1 MGGYAAQCFAIYT
14 PSDITGIKSYEFFK
28 SQYNRFQ
35 FETEKSQ
42 ILRSANTKSD
52 ILKNIKKNR
61 VSAIL
66 TAENAEFL
74 NGNLKTL
81 KIAERLGVKIL
92 GLVHNGENCLAH
104 PNSKD
109 GRKHALPLKHFGCE
123 VVDAVNS
130 MDLIIDVSH
139 LNSGGFSDVAA
150 ISKKPFIATH
160 SACWEVFNHPR
171 NLTDG
176 EIRKI
181 ANSGG
186 VVGMIFYSH
195 FLNGTGSTEISD
207 LLRHLRHLIKVGG
220 EEIAALGSDFDGM
233 DSRLFIKDASGMP
246 HLADALI
253 KEFGFTLAEKIC
265 YKNALRIF

>member
-1 MGGYAAQCFAIYT
+1 M
-14 PSDITGIKSYEFFK
+14 
-28 SQYNRFQ
+28 
-35 FETEKSQ
+35 
-42 ILRSANTKSD
+42 
-52 ILKNIKKNR
+52 
-61 VSAIL
+61 
-66 TAENAEFL
+66 
-74 NGNLKTL
+74 
-81 KIAERLGVKIL
+81 
-92 GLVHNGENCLAH
+92 
-104 PNSKD
+104 
-109 GRKHALPLKHFGCE
+109 
-123 VVDAVNS
+123 DAVNS
-130 MDLIIDVSH
+130 TDLIIDVSH

-186 VVGMIFYSH
+186 VVGMVFYSH

-246 HLADALI
+246 RLADALI